1 MIELYAITDDPRPPD
16 PPLRAVRSNNG
27 LAVLYAPA
35 ERREVTSEALWHH
48 EEVVEALMAE
58 RNLLPVRFGTLVRDA
73 GAAVQAVSERRAEL
87 ATSLDRV
94 RGAVELAVRVESR
107 EPEPDPARG
116 ATSGRDYMS
125 AKARRRAKANL
136 VHEPLTLVSRESFM
150 QNGPELL
157 RAAYLVDRVAVEAFV
172 DLVRRLQE
180 THSELD
186 VLCTGP
192 WPPYSFAGGT
202 S

>member
-35 ERREVTSEALWHH
+35 ERREVTSEALWRH

-87 ATSLDRV
+87 AKSLLHGPEILVLDEPNTGLDPAARRDFMSYLQQLCQQEGVTILLTTHFMEDAERCDRV
-94 RGAVELAVRVESR
+94 GIMHEGKLVALGAPIAPHGEPHGTALRELAGVR
-107 EPEPDPARG
+107 
-116 ATSGRDYMS
+116 
-125 AKARRRAKANL
+125 
-136 VHEPLTLVSRESFM
+136 
-150 QNGPELL
+150 Q
-157 RAAYLVDRVAVEAFV
+157 
-172 DLVRRLQE
+172 
-180 THSELD
+180 
-186 VLCTGP
+186 
-192 WPPYSFAGGT
+192 
-202 S
+202 